1 MDPILIRFQERQV
14 LIMLKCIIY
23 IITSRETQEGKLFVR
38 ETRVLS
44 FHFWKLC
51 PLNLKHSGGSFR
63 GQKHKQL
70 WAGFMIHI
78 CGLKIFSYSCPGM
91 ESWACQGCTHF
102 LPKQPVVTLIFR
114 YRGRKDS
121 RPRLQQPLEL
131 AWVGPGCPGAGQV
144 RREELRPSSPLQGE
158 VGLPLPAG
166 AAVLSLLRAACR
178 DGSCFLIPSEPTPD
192 RQCGPWHRWSRKPRV
207 PVVPWHAI
215 KWPPKLSLSES
226 SLILAPVWEASFFA
240 LGISNVNERVTGLLY
255 ICWFSIFA
263 LKECRFLERY

>member
-1 MDPILIRFQERQV
+1 MDPSLIRFQERQV
-14 LIMLKCIIY
+14 LIMLKCIIC
-23 IITSRETQEGKLFVR
+23 IITSRETQEGKLFIR

-44 FHFWKLC
+44 FHFWKVC
-51 PLNLKHSGGSFR
+51 PLNLKHSGGGFR

-78 CGLKIFSYSCPGM
+78 CGLKVFSYSCPGM

-102 LPKQPVVTLIFR
+102 LPKQPVVPLIFR

-121 RPRLQQPLEL
+121 RPCLQQPLEL

-166 AAVLSLLRAACR
+166 AAGLADSGQPAETAAV
-178 DGSCFLIPSEPTPD
+178 S
-192 RQCGPWHRWSRKPRV
+192 
-207 PVVPWHAI
+207 
-215 KWPPKLSLSES
+215 S
-226 SLILAPVWEASFFA
+226 SLVSPPQTGSVAPDTDEVGNQESQWFLGMLSNDPQNSLYLNRAS
-240 LGISNVNERVTGLLY
+240 S
-255 ICWFSIFA
+255 
-263 LKECRFLERY
+263 